1 MTKNKH
7 KLYAMG
13 GVNEAGRNMVAFEI
27 EDEIIICDMG
37 LQLSNLVA
45 YNNEVDNMSVEE
57 MIEKDIMANPELI
70 MAKKDKVKAIV
81 VSHAHLD
88 HVGAIQYMA
97 SKFNCPIYG
106 SPFTI
111 EVLKVLMKSSRS
123 VKEPLKNKFIKV
135 NVNSSITLPSGLEI
149 EFINATHSI
158 PQAAIIAIHAK
169 DGVIM
174 YANDFKF
181 DNRPALG
188 QRTNYE
194 RLREIDKK
202 EGISMLVVDSLRSN
216 LKRKTLSEI
225 VVKEMLR
232 DIFIETDI
240 VNTQGV
246 VITTFASHITRLK
259 SIMELT
265 NELGRKLVFLGRS
278 MAKYCKAAKN
288 AGIIDFKEKDVAIAE
303 SPAEINKW
311 LDIIN
316 KNKKDYIIVC
326 TGHQGEDNA
335 VLSRIAEARTPF
347 ELKEDD
353 IVVFS
358 SEVIP
363 TQVNIEASQILS
375 AKLEPFRCK
384 IFKDIHVSG
393 HASREDHRDLLNM
406 IHPKYIVPAH
416 GDIRLKE
423 GMIELAEELG
433 YEEGNTLLVL
443 DDQKVVEF
451 ESIKDI

>member
-1 MTKNKH
+1 MTVKM
-7 KLYAMG
+7 YAVG
-13 GVNEAGRNMVAFEI
+13 GVDEAGRNMMAFEI

-37 LQLSNLVA
+37 LQLSNLVL
-45 YNNEVDNMSVEE
+45 YNDEVDRMSLDDMVEKNIVGDPKIL
-57 MIEKDIMANPELI
+57 MD
-70 MAKKDKVKAIV
+70 KKDKVKAIV

-88 HVGAIQYMA
+88 HVGAVQYMA
-97 SKFNCPIYG
+97 SLFPQAPIYG
-106 SPFTI
+106 TPFTI
-111 EVLKVLMKSSRS
+111 EVLKVLMKSQRN
-123 VKEPLKNKFIKV
+123 VMAPLKNKFIKV
-135 NVNSSITLPSGLEI
+135 NVNSSFTMPSGMEVEL
-149 EFINATHSI
+149 INVTHSI
-158 PQAAIIAIHAK
+158 PQTALVAMHTKEGI
-169 DGVIM
+169 VL

-194 RLREIDKK
+194 RIRELDKIGVK
-202 EGISMLVVDSLRSN
+202 LLVVDSVRSN

-246 VITTFASHITRLK
+246 LITTFASHITRLK

-265 NELGRKLVFLGRS
+265 QELGRKLVFLGRS
-278 MAKYCKAAKN
+278 IAKYTKAAKN
-288 AGIIDFKEKDVAIAE
+288 AGIIDFREKDVIICE
-303 SPAEINKW
+303 TPAEVNKW

-316 KNKKDYIIVC
+316 KNKKDYIAVC
-326 TGHQGEDNA
+326 TGHQGEPNA
-335 VLSRIAEARTPF
+335 VLSKIAEGRTPF

-353 IVVFS
+353 KIIFS

-363 TQVNIEASQILS
+363 TQINIESRQILD
-375 AKLEPFRCK
+375 AKLETYRCK

-393 HASREDHRDLLNM
+393 HASREDHRDLLSM
-406 IHPKYIVPAH
+406 IKPKHIVPVH
-416 GDIRLKE
+416 GHVRLKE

-433 YEEGNTLLVL
+433 YEQGKNLWVIP
-443 DDQKVVEF
+443 DQGIYEF
-451 ESIKDI
+451 D